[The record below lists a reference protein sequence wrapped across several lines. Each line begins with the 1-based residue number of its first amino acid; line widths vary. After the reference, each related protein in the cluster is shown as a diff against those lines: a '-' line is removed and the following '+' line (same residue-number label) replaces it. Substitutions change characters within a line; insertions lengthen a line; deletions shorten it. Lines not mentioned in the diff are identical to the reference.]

1 MSIKNI
7 FTNQPMSY
15 MNLTSR
21 DKKSYKMLPTD
32 AAVWFKEIGINKLKK
47 SDEIKGP
54 GRIIKQSIQWKDIE
68 YIVEYPLNS
77 TIYLTTKASLLQL
90 SQP

>member
-7 FTNQPMSY
+7 FTDKPMKY
-15 MNLTSR
+15 MEFMSR

-32 AAVWFKEIGINKLKK
+32 SAVWFKETGINKLKK
-47 SDEIKGP
+47 NDEIKGP
-54 GRIIKQSIQWKDIE
+54 GRVIKQSIEWNDIA

-77 TIYLTTKASLLQL
+77 ANYLTTKASLLQL
-90 SQP
+90 FQP